1 MKNIKFL
8 FAAILVSLFLTRCD
22 YVTPKK
28 STVVIDTAI
37 VYQRNILIEDYT
49 GQKCGNCP
57 YAAYNLDST
66 IIMTYGSKIIPIAV
80 HAGYFAIPDL
90 SGFYTKDYRTS
101 AGTTWDGWF
110 NMSSNGNPAGMVNR
124 QDFLA
129 VTNHKQFTDWYG
141 IATNILANLPSMNIK
156 ITNSY
161 DSTSRNV
168 TSKITSKFLQQL
180 DSTYMLSV
188 VLTEDTIIGNQDEY
202 IPYNTGNAVNLPNY
216 VFNHMLRA
224 SFNGAWGDT
233 LSTGPHAIND
243 SIPKTYNLTLNSNF
257 VAKHCNVIAFIY
269 NSVTY
274 EVVQAEIARVTTQ

>member
-8 FAAILVSLFLTRCD
+8 FAAVMVSLFFTRCD

-28 STVVIDTAI
+28 STKAVDTAV
-37 VYQRNILIEDYT
+37 VYVRNVLIEDYT

-66 IIMTYGSKIIPIAV
+66 IIQTYGSKIIPIAV
-80 HAGYFAIPDL
+80 HAGFFATPDL
-90 SGFYTKDYRTS
+90 SGLYTKDYRTNE
-101 AGTTWDGWF
+101 GTTWDNWF
-110 NMSSNGNPAGMVNR
+110 NMSANGNPGGMVNR
-124 QDFLA
+124 QDYPA
-129 VTNHKQFTDWYG
+129 GTNHKQFTDWYG
-141 IATNILANLPSMNIK
+141 LATNILANLPVMNIK
-156 ITNSY
+156 ISNSY
-161 DSTSRNV
+161 DTTTR
-168 TSKITSKFLQQL
+168 TIQAIITSKFLQQF

-202 IPYNTGNAVNLPNY
+202 VPYLSNNAVNLPNY

-243 SIPKTYNLTLNSNF
+243 SIPKTYSLILNSNF
-257 VAKHCNVIAFIY
+257 VPKHCNVIAFIY
-269 NSVTY
+269 NPATY
-274 EVVQAEIARVTTQ
+274 EVVQAQMARVTQ